1 MSGHK
6 NKNGSS
12 FKAFSYI
19 VKAETHFGIGNAHGI
34 VIVHRFAFAKLQ
46 EGVVEEGFRLKR
58 LSVLA
63 HIERLSCGM
72 PCCRVYDLIGNVNRT
87 LAIFGFVAA
96 DGSDG
101 QDGDD
106 IKDRNK
112 IIHDTNMFVII
123 MRQKYKKSRHKMCAC
138 TLTIMPALE
147 KSHTKILKKDPHHL

>member
-1 MSGHK
+1 
-6 NKNGSS
+6 
-12 FKAFSYI
+12 
-19 VKAETHFGIGNAHGI
+19 VKAETHFGIGDAHGI
-34 VIVHRFAFAKLQ
+34 VIVHRFALARLQ

-87 LAIFGFVAA
+87 LAVFGFVAA

-112 IIHDTNMFVII
+112 IFHNNINFLNFSINAAKLQKKPLLFVSPCIFPS
-123 MRQKYKKSRHKMCAC
+123 KKMHRRD
-138 TLTIMPALE
+138 
-147 KSHTKILKKDPHHL
+147 KKASFC